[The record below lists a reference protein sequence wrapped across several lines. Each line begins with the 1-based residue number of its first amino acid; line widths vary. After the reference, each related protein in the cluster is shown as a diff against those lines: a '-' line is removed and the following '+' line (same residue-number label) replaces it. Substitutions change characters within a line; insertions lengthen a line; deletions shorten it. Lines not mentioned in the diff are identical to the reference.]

1 MVETPRRARSTCTDR
16 ADVSQA
22 ESKAHLEVIDR
33 VECLQLLDG
42 QGVGRIAGTVEGY
55 PVILPINY
63 VVFGD
68 AVLVRARRG
77 GALGRITDNT
87 MVAFEIDGT
96 DGVYHEGWSVL
107 VVGRPDQVTDPA
119 ELDRLKGLRLLPWAG
134 EGRDLFIRIFLDDV
148 TGRRIH
154 HSEA

>member
-1 MVETPRRARSTCTDR
+1 MDR
-16 ADVSQA
+16 ADAGQA
-22 ESKAHLEVIDR
+22 ESKTHLEVIDR
-33 VECLQLLDG
+33 IECLQLLDG
-42 QGVGRIAGTVEGY
+42 QGVGRIAGTVQGH

-77 GALGRITDNT
+77 GALERITGNI

-107 VVGRPDQVTDPA
+107 VVGRPAQVTDPA
-119 ELDRLKGLRLLPWAG
+119 ELERLKSLRLLPWAG
-134 EGRDLFIRIFLDDV
+134 EGRDLFIRVFLDDV

-154 HSEA
+154 HSEI

>member
-1 MVETPRRARSTCTDR
+1 MSE
-16 ADVSQA
+16 A
-22 ESKAHLEVIDR
+22 ESEAHLEVIDR

-42 QGVGRIAGTVEGY
+42 QGVGRIAGTVEGH

-68 AVLVRARRG
+68 AVLLRARRG
-77 GALGRITDNT
+77 GVVDRITGD
-87 MVAFEIDGT
+87 MVVAFEIDGT
-96 DGVYHEGWSVL
+96 DSIYHEGWSVL
-107 VVGRPDQVTDPA
+107 VVGRSAHVTEPA

-134 EGRDLFIRIFLDDV
+134 EGRDLFIRIFLDSV

-154 HSEA
+154 HSEP

>member
-1 MVETPRRARSTCTDR
+1 MDR
-16 ADVSQA
+16 AAVSQA
-22 ESKAHLEVIDR
+22 ESNAHLEVMDR
-33 VECLQLLDG
+33 VECRQLLDG
-42 QGVGRIAGTVEGY
+42 QGVGRIAGTVDGR

-77 GALGRITDNT
+77 GALDRITRNIV
-87 MVAFEIDGT
+87 VAFEIDGS
-96 DGVYHEGWSVL
+96 DRVYHEGWSVL
-107 VVGRPDQVTDPA
+107 VVGRSAHVTDPA
-119 ELDRLKGLRLLPWAG
+119 ELERLQGLRLLPWAG

-154 HSEA
+154 HTEP